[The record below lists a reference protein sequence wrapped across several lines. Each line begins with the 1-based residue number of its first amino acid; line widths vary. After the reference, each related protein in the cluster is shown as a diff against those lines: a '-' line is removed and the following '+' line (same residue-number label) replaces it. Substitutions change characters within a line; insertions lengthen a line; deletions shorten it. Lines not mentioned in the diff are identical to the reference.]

1 MLVECVLLG
10 ICFVLLL
17 LQRAVIF
24 ESTTEV
30 GSGKWEKGKLKAVF
44 LLLFSNFYK
53 LLSKLLLIELQQVDS
68 DGFTNILVSFIEEW
82 ILEFLTPV
90 YVFS

>member
-68 DGFTNILVSFIEEW
+68 DGFANILVSFIEEW
-82 ILEFLTPV
+82 ILEFITPI